1 MKKPMALLD
10 LPTVRD
16 EYQQDAYKARE
27 SIKKM
32 HYRGATIVL
41 LADEPRTTELFDWME
56 EKDLMQYKSAFRED
70 LIKNRFF
77 YFLLRLLPSNWKQYF
92 IRSLFEEIDSGRFE
106 NFDTIVFVDSNE
118 SNRKAVSALNDTR
131 VRVFSELKDAADSL
145 DLPPEASTGRDTM
158 SED

>member
-1 MKKPMALLD
+1 MALLD

-16 EYQQDAYKARE
+16 EYQQDAYKARG

-41 LADEPRTTELFDWME
+41 LADEPRTPELFDWME

-77 YFLLRLLPSNWKQYF
+77 HFLLRLLPSNWKQYF
-92 IRSLFEEIDSGRFE
+92 IRSLLEDIDSGRSE
-106 NFDTIVFVDSNE
+106 LFDTIVFVDSNE

-131 VRVFSELKDAADSL
+131 VRVFPELKDAADSL
-145 DLPPEASTGRDTM
+145 DIPPEAFTGRDTM
-158 SED
+158 SEY